1 VVGLA
6 DVERIPPSLKLQA
19 QLYSNLLKY
28 LTPLSCRRL
37 LTDGTQKTL
46 GLQTPSV
53 PNTVGR
59 RNERAGMSAYG
70 QVGSA
75 TGGQ

>member
-1 VVGLA
+1 VVSLA
-6 DVERIPPSLKLQA
+6 DVERIRPSLRLQA
-19 QLYSNLLKY
+19 QSYSNLLKY

-37 LTDGTQKTL
+37 LTDGTQKTP

-53 PNTVGR
+53 PNIVGR
-59 RNERAGMSAYG
+59 QNKHAGMSAYG

>member
-1 VVGLA
+1 MVGLA
-6 DVERIPPSLKLQA
+6 GVERISPSLRFQA
-19 QLYSNLLKY
+19 QLYSNLLQY
-28 LTPLSCRRL
+28 RTPLSCRRL

-46 GLQTPSV
+46 GLQIPSV
-53 PNTVGR
+53 PNIVGR
-59 RNERAGMSAYG
+59 RNKRAGMSAYG